1 MGLLAPFLLTPTPQ
15 LPAIARRSSP
25 GPFRHLLVV
34 LQTHPL
40 QTQRIKDIRHV
51 NGGKKMYQRGGVKMY
66 QSPGLSLSP

>member
-1 MGLLAPFLLTPTPQ
+1 
-15 LPAIARRSSP
+15 
-25 GPFRHLLVV
+25 V